1 MLDILKNLYYYKY
14 LSLEK
19 LNASFQNVQKKDQKS
34 KKKKKF
40 GFMGHNIYQLSFPQ
54 KWKPDDPE
62 KPASKAPGELKSL
75 FCNGWKIFFF
85 IYSVHINTS
94 EHTLLGGGDRGC
106 RESV

>member
-1 MLDILKNLYYYKY
+1 MRVFKM
-14 LSLEK
+14 SR
-19 LNASFQNVQKKDQKS
+19 KKIKRA
-34 KKKKKF
+34 KKKKF